1 MWSFCGCSHVVFLL
15 FLLFRLADC
24 NVFPKLLGV
33 YVSEHSSD
41 DLKTKSKRALKC
53 VLEKCVDLAS
63 LEPLLHDAP
72 PNILKYVVAQ
82 FAKVL
87 PHDVRARRS
96 FVTSAGLAKIQEIQA
111 EPGSQ
116 LKEYIDTI
124 NKSFPDEIVRYYS
137 PGYSATLLEKID
149 QYQGGALL

>member
-1 MWSFCGCSHVVFLL
+1 M
-15 FLLFRLADC
+15 
-24 NVFPKLLGV
+24 FPKLLAV
-33 YVSEHSSD
+33 YVSEQSSD

-53 VLEKCVDLAS
+53 VLEKCIDLSA

-96 FVTSAGLAKIQEIQA
+96 FVTSAGLAKIQEIHA
-111 EPGSQ
+111 EPGTV
-116 LKEYIDTI
+116 LKDDIDTI
-124 NKSFPDEIVRYYS
+124 NSSFPPEIVRYYS

-149 QYQGGALL
+149 NYAPPTI